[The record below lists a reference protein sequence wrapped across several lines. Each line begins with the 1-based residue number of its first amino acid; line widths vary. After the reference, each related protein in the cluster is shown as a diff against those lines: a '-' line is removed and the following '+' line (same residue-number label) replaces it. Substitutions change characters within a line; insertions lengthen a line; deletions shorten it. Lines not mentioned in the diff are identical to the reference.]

1 MKVKITLINSA
12 KDKQGIKELKEC
24 KTSIESGE
32 FFGIRKDSWLK
43 DISCTYEEIGNERQ
57 FKTRITIIVETDTPE
72 GIEKLMEIKN
82 SILSGEMQRENDWKI
97 KTKATFEYI
106 ER

>member
-1 MKVKITLINSA
+1 MKVKITLINTT

-24 KTSIESGE
+24 KTSIENGE
-32 FFGIRKDSWLK
+32 FFDYIEDYFNANA
-43 DISCTYEEIGNERQ
+43 TYEEIGNERQ
-57 FKTRITIIVETDTPE
+57 FKTRITIIAETDTPE

-82 SILSGEMQRENDWKI
+82 SILSGEVQRMNDWKI

-106 ER
+106 EK

>member
-1 MKVKITLINSA
+1 MKVKITLINTT

-24 KTSIESGE
+24 KTPIENGE
-32 FFGIRKDSWLK
+32 FFDYIEDYFKVSA
-43 DISCTYEEIGNERQ
+43 TYEEIGNERQ

-72 GIEKLMEIKN
+72 GIEKLMGIKN
-82 SILSGEMQRENDWKI
+82 DILSGEVQRKNDWKI

-106 ER
+106 DR